1 MDGDSYLQPCLIIL
15 ALLLLAA
22 FFASCE
28 TALASASKT
37 RLKVMADRGDPRARK
52 ALELTGRF
60 DDAVST
66 LLIWNNIVHLSAA
79 SYVTVFVTRTFGLS
93 AVTLSTILTT
103 IAIFFA
109 GEMLPK
115 SMAKKNSERVLLS
128 CAGPLSFCMKLCAP
142 FSRLLTVIGQAAARL
157 SAGEPEP
164 TVTEDELYDLVE
176 DMAEEGRLTE
186 EQEELISSVLQ
197 FDDVT
202 VDSILTPRVDMAAID
217 IDDSPEEVF
226 RFIKEQNHS
235 RIPVYRDT
243 VDNIIG
249 VLQIRTYLKNYLSDR
264 KYPDL
269 KSLLDP
275 VFFAPQSMAIDEL
288 LEEMTSKKLNMAV
301 ITDSYGG
308 TLGIVTVEDIL
319 EELVGEIWDEDDV
332 VEEPI
337 VEVKGGVVAD
347 ASETV
352 GDILDYLETE
362 PASDEDEERFTNLL
376 LSDWIFEELGA
387 IPACGDSF
395 RYQGL
400 EVTVLKMDHNRIL
413 KAKVLKTEA
422 SPEERKTG
430 EAAGAAEGK
439 DGEKA

>member
-1 MDGDSYLQPCLIIL
+1 MDGDSYLQPCIIL
-15 ALLLLAA
+15 TALLLLAA

-37 RLKVMADRGDPRARK
+37 RLKVLADRGDPRAKK
-52 ALELTGRF
+52 ALGISEHF
-60 DDAVST
+60 EDAVTT
-66 LLIWNNIVHLSAA
+66 LLICGNIVHLSTA
-79 SYVTVFVTRTFGLS
+79 SYVTVLVTSRFGLS

-103 IAIFFA
+103 IVIFFA

-115 SMAKKNSERVLLS
+115 SIAKKDSENLLLS
-128 CAGPLSFCMKLCAP
+128 FAGPLSFFIRLFAP
-142 FSRLLTVIGQAAARL
+142 CSRILSFIGTAA
-157 SAGEPEP
+157 SHIGSGEQEL

-217 IDDSPEEVF
+217 VEDSPEEIF
-226 RFIKEQNHS
+226 RFIKDQNHS
-235 RIPVYRDT
+235 RIPVYKDT

-249 VLQIRTYLKNYLSDR
+249 VLQIRTYLKAYLAQHR
-264 KYPDL
+264 YPEL
-269 KSLLDP
+269 KEVLDP

-288 LEEMTSKKLNMAV
+288 LEEMTQKKLNMAV

-332 VEEPI
+332 VEEPVTEI
-337 VEVKGGVVAD
+337 PGGLIAD

-352 GDILDYLETE
+352 GDVLDYLEVE
-362 PASDEDEERFTNLL
+362 PDSEEDEERFTNLL
-376 LSDWIFEELGA
+376 MSDWIFEELGA
-387 IPACGDSF
+387 IPKCGDSF
-395 RYQGL
+395 SYGELTVSVL
-400 EVTVLKMDHNRIL
+400 EMDHNRIL
-413 KAKVLKTEA
+413 KAKVLK
-422 SPEERKTG
+422 
-430 EAAGAAEGK
+430 AAGPSGTEKTPESAEGK
-439 DGEKA
+439 DGDER